1 MNKVR
6 LHIPVGTD
14 EQIYIRDEVC
24 ASLSIAYEAVI
35 VKYSEITKITEDGL
49 IFIPVSIVEVYSS
62 HVDLEYFKILADV
75 VSRQIGD
82 SVILEVIQET
92 VYIGTAN
99 KGGE

>member
-14 EQIYIRDEVC
+14 AQIYIRDEVC
-24 ASLSIAYEAVI
+24 ASLSIAFEAVI

-62 HVDLEYFKILADV
+62 HVDLEYFKILVDV

>member
-14 EQIYIRDEVC
+14 AQMHIRDEVC

-35 VKYSEITKITEDGL
+35 VKYSETTKITEDGL
-49 IFIPVSIVEVYSS
+49 IFIPISIVEVYSS
-62 HVDLEYFKILADV
+62 NVDLEYFKIFADV

-82 SVILEVIQET
+82 SVILEVMQET
-92 VYIGTAN
+92 LYIGTAN
-99 KGGE
+99 KGGK